1 MTTPTARARERRAAW
16 VLLAPFLLTTAVF
29 VAYPLYRS
37 VVLAL
42 SQTYGVG
49 AEAFVG
55 TLNFRSAL
63 TDPVF
68 WIAIRNTA
76 VFTLGSL
83 LVQLPIA
90 LGLAMLLNRPGL
102 RGRALYR
109 LIIFMPQLVGLV
121 FAAIIGGVFFAKQT
135 GIINQILNA
144 TIGLSLDFAWL
155 EQHIPAT
162 LILIALWLYV
172 GFNMIYFLAALQAVD
187 RSLVEAALVDG
198 AGPLARFMNVIVPA
212 IRPVLTFVVLLSFIG
227 SMQLFELPY
236 ILLNNSPGPQ
246 NGGLTIVMYLYQQG
260 FETGN
265 LGMASAVGWMLG
277 IALMG
282 AAAIQIHLARRE
294 AHDQ

>member
-16 VLLAPFLLTTAVF
+16 ILLTPFLLTTAVF

-37 VVLAL
+37 ITLAL

-49 AEAFVG
+49 AETFVG

-102 RGRALYR
+102 RGRAFYR

-121 FAAIIGGVFFAKQT
+121 FAAIIGSVFFAKQT
-135 GIINQILNA
+135 GIINQILN
-144 TIGLSLDFAWL
+144 TMIGLSLDFAWL

-198 AGPLARFMNVIVPA
+198 AGPVARFINVIVPA

-236 ILLNNSPGPQ
+236 ILLNNGPGPQ

-294 AHDQ
+294 ARDQ